1 MPDLPTGT
9 VTFLFTDIEGSTRLW
24 EDAEQPMRTAMVR
37 HDEIVDGVVTE
48 CHGVNVSPR
57 GEGDSRF
64 IVFPDAT
71 EAVTAAIGLQR
82 GLQAEAWDLPRP
94 IKVRIALHTG
104 IADMRGGDYYGG
116 AVNRSARLRSLAH
129 GGQTVIS
136 GSTNELVQDNLP
148 PDITLRD
155 MGLHGLKDLTRP
167 EHVFQVNAEG
177 LADEF
182 PALKSLDAIRHNLP
196 TQLTDLIGR
205 EREVTELAE
214 FLRNERLITILA
226 PGGTGKTRIALDVAA
241 EVSDAFPDGVFLVPL
256 APLSDADS
264 VPQAVAEAIDV
275 SLSSDA
281 DMQEQLLDYLRGKQ
295 QLLVIDNF
303 EHLTAAATLVPAIL
317 EAAPGVRVLATS
329 RTRLNVSSEIV
340 YSLGGLGAGE
350 TGDLLESDAAHLFVT
365 EASRAMPGYKLQPA
379 DEAPLR
385 QILQLTQGTPL
396 AILLAAAWVDTL
408 PIGEIAEEIARSV
421 DFLETEQADMP
432 DRHRSMRA
440 VFDYSWEML
449 GEEERKLFSQLSLFR
464 GGFTRDAARAVAGAS
479 PRDLARLSNKSF
491 LVANPD
497 TGRFVVH
504 ELLRQYGEET
514 LTGDQALCDET
525 IAKHADF
532 YIGRLDEAGDL
543 IYGGKQR
550 EALTLIEAD
559 LDNVRA
565 AWNAAIDAGGS
576 GVSTAAGYALWLLY
590 EVHGWHLPAAELFG
604 SAATALEGSDGDAL
618 RLRAFCLGSQGW
630 FVGVTGD
637 PQRGRPYGDQALA
650 ILADLPP
657 GFETFFV
664 INCRNICLLYLGEM
678 EEMYAST
685 FPGIANAQELGLP
698 WWSAM
703 MRDWTSHAL
712 FGLGRLEEAQDTAS
726 TAQAFWEQ
734 NNDYYG
740 MIWSLEGL
748 ALIARE
754 EGRLEEARD
763 RYRRLLE
770 VNQELDFRR
779 GMLHTLNNLG
789 ITSLAMDDPA
799 SAEGYLI
806 DGLRISTEVGQIQE
820 SLAALCEIATA
831 REKLGDPIGALRL
844 VDAVIAHPSSD
855 QHQRYS
861 PNTIREIAQ
870 EHHKQLV
877 EGGAVLDPSAPLPK
891 FEEVVASLLEGSES
905 IRAAG

>member
-37 HDEIVDGVVTE
+37 HDEIVDGIVE
-48 CHGVNVSPR
+48 QCHGVNVSPR

-71 EAVTAAIGLQR
+71 DAVTAAIDLQR
-82 GLQAEAWDLPRP
+82 GLQAETWDLPRP

-116 AVNRSARLRSLAH
+116 AVNRSARLRSLAY

-136 GSTNELVQDNLP
+136 GSTFTLVQDTLP
-148 PDITLRD
+148 AGLTLRD

-167 EHVFQVNAEG
+167 EQVYQVNAEG

-182 PALKSLDAIRHNLP
+182 PPLKSLDAVRHNLP
-196 TQLTDLIGR
+196 TQLSDLIGR
-205 EREVTELAE
+205 EREVAELAE

-241 EVSDAFPDGVFLVPL
+241 EASDAFPDGVFLVPL
-256 APLSDADS
+256 AALSDADS
-264 VPQAVAEAIDV
+264 VPQAIAEAIDV

-281 DMQEQLLDYLRGKQ
+281 DMQEQLIDYLRGKQ

-408 PIGEIAEEIARSV
+408 PVREIAEEIARSV

-449 GEEERKLFSQLSLFR
+449 GEDERKLFSQLSLFR

-497 TGRFVVH
+497 TGRFVVL

-514 LTGDQALCDET
+514 LGADQALCDET
-525 IAKHADF
+525 IARHVDF
-532 YIGRLDEAGDL
+532 YVGFLEDACKL
-543 IYGGKQR
+543 IYAAKQPAAV
-550 EALTLIEAD
+550 ELVEAD
-559 LDNVRA
+559 LENVRA
-565 AWNAAIDAGGS
+565 AWNAAIEAGGS
-576 GVSTAAGYALWLLY
+576 SFSTDAAFALFFVY
-590 EVHGWHLPAAELFG
+590 EVHGWHLPGAELFG
-604 SAATALEGSDGDAL
+604 AAADALADCPDDAL
-618 RLRAFCLGSQGW
+618 RLRAFCLASQSW
-630 FVGVTGD
+630 FVGLAGD
-637 PQRGRPYGDQALA
+637 PQRGREYGDQALA
-650 ILADLPP
+650 ILEPLAPDHVN
-657 GFETFFV
+657 FFT
-664 INCRNICLLYLGEM
+664 ISCRNINLLYSGAM
-678 EEMYAST
+678 EDMLAITSPAIDLAHEIGDS
-685 FPGIANAQELGLP
+685 
-698 WWSAM
+698 WWCNV

-712 FGLGRLEEAQDTAS
+712 FGVGRIAEAQETAGA
-726 TAQAFWEQ
+726 AQAFWEQ
-734 NNDYYG
+734 TGDHWG

-748 ALIARE
+748 AMSARS
-754 EGRLEEARD
+754 EGRLDEARD
-763 RYRRLLE
+763 RYSRLLQ
-770 VNQELDFRR
+770 VNQELGFRR
-779 GMLHTLNNLG
+779 GLLHTLNNLG

-799 SAEGYLI
+799 AAEGYLI
-806 DGLRISTEVGQIQE
+806 DGLRLSTETGQVQE
-820 SLAALCEIATA
+820 SLAALCDIATA
-831 REKLGDPIGALRL
+831 RTKLGDPQRALEL
-844 VDAVIAHPSSD
+844 VSTVIAHPFSD
-855 QHQRYS
+855 QHQRYNPKS
-861 PNTIREIAQ
+861 IREIAEEQ
-870 EHHKQLV
+870 RTQLL
-877 EGGAVLDPSAPLPK
+877 EAGATTDATAPPPN
-891 FEEVVASLLEGSES
+891 FETVVASLLEGSES
-905 IRAAG
+905 INAA